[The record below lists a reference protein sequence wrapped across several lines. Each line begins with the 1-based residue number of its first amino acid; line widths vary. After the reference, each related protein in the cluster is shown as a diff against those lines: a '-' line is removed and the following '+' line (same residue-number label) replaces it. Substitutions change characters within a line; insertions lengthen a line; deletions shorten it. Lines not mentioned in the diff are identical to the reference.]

1 MSLVAAIAA
10 LAIVTQDQA
19 ALRAAP
25 RTSAPQ
31 QVVLSQGDALE
42 VRGGKADYLQ
52 VYDHRRERAGYVRA
66 TQVRTVGLEPA
77 DAPGLMAVVRFL
89 RDTPGSE
96 TLGIAYA
103 AAYLKAAPAEAIDA
117 EPFDAIGDMADRLAM
132 RASTAATRGDEAK
145 VASQLEVAASYGVNI
160 RTFERDGTVRL
171 CPDGEAFRR
180 VLALPASQVQKARAA
195 LSLTRPEC
203 IDPAI
208 SPVERVALDE
218 WRADVLD
225 RVETRDLS
233 PTLANRVRM
242 RRAGVWSTLAFEK
255 TRRGGSGAAAAAQ
268 RAETELLGV
277 QKNDLADED
286 QRAWAEAA
294 VRVGASRWAG
304 DPVVA
309 PNPKLAVV
317 TQARD
322 AGETC
327 ILLTDAKH
335 DAKDPLFRKCTYGTV
350 WASSVN
356 VNPTATALTLAVQP
370 LDAWLELWVFAKGP
384 DGWTVNALPPTV
396 SDPDIGYVEFAGW
409 VPGGK
414 QVLVAREAREDGR
427 WKRRFE
433 VLRLDTLSTE
443 RYADKPEA
451 LSVFYRWQSP
461 GWKARTVSL
470 R

>member
-1 MSLVAAIAA
+1 MSLLAAAMA

-31 QVVLSQGDALE
+31 QVVLAQGDALE
-42 VRGGKADYLQ
+42 VRGQRQDYLQ

-66 TQVRTVGLEPA
+66 AQVRTVGLEAA
-77 DAPGLMAVVRFL
+77 DAPGLLAVVRFL

-103 AAYLKAAPAEAIDA
+103 AAYLKAAPANAIDA
-117 EPFDAIGDMADRLAM
+117 EPFDAIGDMADRLAL
-132 RASTAATRGDEAK
+132 RASVLASKGDETK
-145 VASQLEVAASYGVNI
+145 VASQLEVAAGYGVTI
-160 RTFERDGTVRL
+160 RSIEFEGGVRM

-180 VLALPASQVQKARAA
+180 VLVLPATDVQRARAA

-203 IDPAI
+203 IDPAR
-208 SPVERVALDE
+208 SPVERQAFDE

-225 RVETRDLS
+225 RVQTRDL
-233 PTLANRVRM
+233 PGTLKNRVRM
-242 RRAGVWSTLAFEK
+242 RRAGVWSTLAFQA
-255 TRRGGSGAAAAAQ
+255 TRRGVSGAVAAQ
-268 RAETELLGV
+268 RAETELLGID
-277 QKNDLADED
+277 KSELADED
-286 QRAWAEAA
+286 QRTYAEAA

-304 DPVVA
+304 DVA
-309 PNPKLAVV
+309 VASKAKLGV
-317 TQARD
+317 TTEPGAP
-322 AGETC
+322 GETC

-335 DAKDPLFRKCTYGTV
+335 PAKDPLFRKCTYGTV
-350 WASSVN
+350 WAASAN
-356 VNPTATALTLAVQP
+356 VNPTATAMTLAVQP

-384 DGWTVNALPPTV
+384 HGWSVTPLPPTV
-396 SDPDIGYVEFAGW
+396 GGPDIGYVEFAGW
-409 VPGGK
+409 VPGGR

-433 VLRLDTLSTE
+433 VLRLDTLATE

>member
-1 MSLVAAIAA
+1 MMLAAMLTTI
-10 LAIVTQDQA
+10 AIVTQDQA

-25 RTSAPQ
+25 KTSAPQ
-31 QVVLSQGDALE
+31 QVVLAQGDALE
-42 VRGGKADYLQ
+42 VRGQRMDYLQ

-66 TQVRTVGLEPA
+66 TQVRTVGIEPE
-77 DAPGLMAVVRFL
+77 DAPGLLSVVRFL

-103 AAYLKAAPAEAIDA
+103 AAYLKAAPAPTIDA

-132 RASTAATRGDEAK
+132 RASVLASKGDEAK
-145 VASQLEVAASYGVNI
+145 IASQLEVAASYGVAI
-160 RTFERDGTVRL
+160 RSVEYEGGVRL

-180 VLALPASQVQKARAA
+180 VLALPATDVQRARAA

-203 IDPAI
+203 IDPAL
-208 SPVERVALDE
+208 SPVARHAIDQ

-225 RVETRDLS
+225 RVQTRDL
-233 PTLANRVRM
+233 PVVLKNRVRM
-242 RRAGVWSTLAFEK
+242 RRAGVWSTLAFEA
-255 TRRGGSGAAAAAQ
+255 TRRGESGAAAADRAQ
-268 RAETELLGV
+268 DELLGIE
-277 QKNDLADED
+277 KGELADED
-286 QRAWAEAA
+286 QRAYAEAA
-294 VRVGASRWAG
+294 VRVGSTRWAG
-304 DPVVA
+304 DAIATVT
-309 PNPKLAVV
+309 KTRLGVV
-317 TQARD
+317 TQPGSP
-322 AGETC
+322 GETC

-335 DAKDPLFRKCTYGTV
+335 DVKDPLFRKCTFGTV
-350 WASSVN
+350 WTASAN
-356 VNPTATALTLAVQP
+356 VNPSATAMTLAVQP

-384 DGWTVNALPPTV
+384 NGWSVMALPPTV
-396 SDPDIGYVEFAGW
+396 SAPDVGYVEFAGW

-414 QVLVAREAREDGR
+414 QVLVAREAREEGR

-433 VLRLDTLSTE
+433 VLRLDTLATV